1 MLAGTIRVGVVQSL
15 GSYFLPLVIPDLHI
29 RYPDLRLYVREGL
42 ADDLVRRLEE
52 GSLDLLFFPLPVT
65 GSEFAVARLFR
76 EPLLAV
82 AAVDHPIAQLDRVPP
97 ERLAGERILTLETG
111 HRLHDQVRRISEET
125 GAEISLDYGATSLDT
140 IRQMVAMNLG
150 ISLLPA
156 LYVRSEVQPNQMV
169 TSRPLQGPQPFR
181 AVGMVWRAG
190 RAWRRLPRTR
200 AGHPSDPAPG
210 DARSDRRR
218 LSGPVVHVGESD
230 RGPNDC
236 HPVDGR
242 DQTTDRSG
250 WSRCRSVSAGR
261 DNHQH
266 STVTLADPRVPASR
280 PNRTLGRDYRVKRV
294 GHRKNTS
301 APSISIGSSYY

>member
-1 MLAGTIRVGVVQSL
+1 VPSLQQLRYVALIAETLHFRRAAERANVTQPTLSAQLSKLEDELGVQLVERSRTRVVMTPEGEEIATRARRVLSDVAEIAEIARRGQAMLAGTIRVGVVQSL
-15 GSYFLPLVIPDLHI
+15 GSYFLPLVIPDLHL
-29 RYPDLRLYVREGL
+29 RYPELRLYVREGL
-42 ADDLVRRLEE
+42 ADDLVRRLED

-111 HRLHDQVRRISEET
+111 HRLHDQVRRISERT

-169 TSRPLQGPQPFR
+169 TSRPLEGPQPFR
-181 AVGMVWRAG
+181 AVGMVWRE
-190 RAWRRLPRTR
+190 RA
-200 AGHPSDPAPG
+200 
-210 DARSDRRR
+210 AR
-218 LSGPVVHVGESD
+218 G
-230 RGPNDC
+230 
-236 HPVDGR
+236 
-242 DQTTDRSG
+242 
-250 WSRCRSVSAGR
+250 A
-261 DNHQH
+261 
-266 STVTLADPRVPASR
+266 
-280 PNRTLGRDYRVKRV
+280 DYRELAQAIRQIL
-294 GHRKNTS
+294 RDT
-301 APSISIGSSYY
+301 APEVTVID